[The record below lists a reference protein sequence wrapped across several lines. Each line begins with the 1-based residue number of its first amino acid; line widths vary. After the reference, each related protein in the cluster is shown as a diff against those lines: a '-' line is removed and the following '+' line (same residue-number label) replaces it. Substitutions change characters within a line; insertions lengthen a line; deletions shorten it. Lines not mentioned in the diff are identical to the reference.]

1 MDVGFAAPHSIFS
14 ASQEMISKDTLRA
27 LRLFLRYGNFIHI
40 FPFEWSGKL
49 RGIRT
54 LRYKRWKWEASRIFL
69 TFHILIRLFNIL
81 IFIGAILFGDCCG
94 VNEILLALFFIS
106 IYILTLSFL
115 CECLFR
121 SGNVIGTFN
130 ETLRLHDRMGK
141 SQNQD
146 QELEANYDSLLI
158 HIMMYIPYL
167 TLQLNVFERSW
178 KLMERLGRTGWSL

>member
-1 MDVGFAAPHSIFS
+1 
-14 ASQEMISKDTLRA
+14 
-27 LRLFLRYGNFIHI
+27 
-40 FPFEWSGKL
+40 
-49 RGIRT
+49 
-54 LRYKRWKWEASRIFL
+54 
-69 TFHILIRLFNIL
+69 
-81 IFIGAILFGDCCG
+81 
-94 VNEILLALFFIS
+94 
-106 IYILTLSFL
+106 
-115 CECLFR
+115 LFR